1 MVAGMGAP
9 FEVDDVFSRWLEGD
23 EFNDFVALISQ
34 GKAAQATDTL
44 IDAVITLGTGVPIVG
59 AVAKAASSRLREL
72 ATGATARLSKAYAL
86 AATGAAAERRR
97 IAFAG
102 LVRAELRPWFVS
114 VIEQLAELRDD
125 VLSARTRGSTCKLR
139 MLGERESG
147 TGRLE
152 EAVQAYRN
160 ALREFEPRRSTT
172 EQNLERTQV
181 LLRARL

>member
-1 MVAGMGAP
+1 
-9 FEVDDVFSRWLEGD
+9 
-23 EFNDFVALISQ
+23 
-34 GKAAQATDTL
+34 
-44 IDAVITLGTGVPIVG
+44 
-59 AVAKAASSRLREL
+59 
-72 ATGATARLSKAYAL
+72 
-86 AATGAAAERRR
+86 
-97 IAFAG
+97 
-102 LVRAELRPWFVS
+102 
-114 VIEQLAELRDD
+114 
-125 VLSARTRGSTCKLR
+125 